1 MSKSDLCLDEKPS
14 DKKKNDVFGD
24 GHRLNQSKT
33 IKTPQDI
40 FKHTN
45 HTFQLNA
52 RNIANGLDLL
62 CLLNDNVVATTF
74 FDPQYRGIM
83 DKLSYGNEGSRQ
95 IDRVALSQMPEAM
108 IIEFIHHISRV
119 LQPSGHL
126 FLWVD
131 KFHLCEG
138 INDWLKETELQI
150 VDLLVWKKMTFG
162 MGYRTRRTS
171 EYCIILQKLPK
182 RAKGIWTIRN
192 IPDVWDEKI
201 INKIH
206 PHQKPFELQKRL
218 IEATTAENDLVLDP
232 SSGSYSVFHACKI
245 THRVFIGSDLC
256 LNTE

>member
-1 MSKSDLCLDEKPS
+1 MLEITDSVLVN
-14 DKKKNDVFGD
+14 KKNDVFGD
-24 GHRLNQSKT
+24 GQRLDNNKISVSL
-33 IKTPQDI
+33 QDI
-40 FKHTN
+40 FKNTHHTY
-45 HTFQLNA
+45 QLNN

-62 CLLNDNVVATTF
+62 ETLNANIVATSF
-74 FDPQYRGIM
+74 FDPQYRGVM

-95 IDRVALSQMPEAM
+95 IGRVALSQMPQD
-108 IIEFIHHISRV
+108 IIVQFIQHINRV
-119 LQPSGHL
+119 LKPSGHL

-138 INDWLKETELQI
+138 ITDWLQATQLEI

-201 INKIH
+201 IAKTH
-206 PHQKPFELQKRL
+206 PHQKPFDLQKKL

-232 SSGSYSVFHACKI
+232 SAGSYSVLHACQA
-245 THRVFIGSDLC
+245 TQRLFIGSDLS
-256 LNTE
+256 